1 MPRTIKISSGATLS
15 GLAQQYNTT
24 VGDLMSINPNIKDP
38 NKIFAGAS
46 LNLPELAGTM
56 EVGGVSATAEEKTLP
71 NQKVD
76 RLSMFGDLLKMVTQR
91 ATKESVAKGGEALP
105 EGMLKPEQVSGG
117 TFANVLSTIT
127 KQKTRGMADIYEST
141 TKMIEGSRA
150 RADKQLSTL
159 INTGAIVNLDDQSIQ
174 GLSDMTGNPVEY
186 IKSIQ
191 TAVLQEQQD
200 KKATAEGKV
209 TNTDRVNQLNS
220 FVENKKGEDGKISA
234 GSYVEAYKKWLELDG
249 SINEFPISYPVEKLL
264 GEWEYENL
272 PQDWIPESEDDKKI
286 TIESARKSMYAQ
298 LDKVI
303 GSDGFVSP
311 DDYAKAKAAWVR
323 ETGFLAEKFDEA
335 MSIYRDPN
343 NNNYKIEY

>member
-91 ATKESVAKGGEALP
+91 AAKESVAKGGEALP
-105 EGMLKPEQVSGG
+105 EGMLKPEQMSGSS
-117 TFANVLSTIT
+117 FANVLSTIT
-127 KQKTRGMADIYEST
+127 KQKTSGIADIYEST
-141 TKMIEGSRA
+141 ISMLENTREQ
-150 RADKQLSTL
+150 ADKQLSTL
-159 INTGAIVNLDDQSIQ
+159 ISTGAIGELDNQSLQ
-174 GLSDMTGNPVEY
+174 KLSDISEY
-186 IKSIQ
+186 PLDYLQSMRTVALREREQKKS
-191 TAVLQEQQD
+191 ASPD
-200 KKATAEGKV
+200 
-209 TNTDRVNQLNS
+209 NTDRMDQVNS
-220 FVENKKGEDGKISA
+220 FLQDKVGADGKISA
-234 GSYVEAYKKWLELDG
+234 ESYTDAYAQWHRLGGTFSNFKYA
-249 SINEFPISYPVEKLL
+249 YPVDEWL
-264 GEWEYENL
+264 GEWEYKDL
-272 PQDWIPESEDDKKI
+272 PTIWQPKAESGDDKKI